1 MKTQENINM
10 ETFRDSLTFGV
21 IQKMLFQI
29 IRFINN
35 PEEIH
40 Y

>member
-10 ETFRDSLTFGV
+10 ETFKDSLTFGV
-21 IQKMLFQI
+21 IQEMLFQI
-29 IRFINN
+29 IRFITN
-35 PEEIH
+35 PEKIH